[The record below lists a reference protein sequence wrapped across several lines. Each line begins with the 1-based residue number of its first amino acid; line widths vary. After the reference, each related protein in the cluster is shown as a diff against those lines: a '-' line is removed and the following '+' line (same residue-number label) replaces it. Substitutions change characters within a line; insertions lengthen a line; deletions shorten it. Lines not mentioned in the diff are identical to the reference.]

1 MIESAVK
8 KLKITIL
15 VCSLVG
21 LAELCIPH
29 GISGSMLASL
39 FHLDVVQAVLYT
51 AIFALPAI
59 MAASSLARP
68 PMQGWQ
74 AGVGLAGFVMGVV
87 KFRVW
92 NLALHVLSEPAH
104 RIVLL
109 GAIVVGAI
117 ASIGLMVKPET
128 TTAETTAIS

>member
-15 VCSLVG
+15 VCSIVG
-21 LAELCIPH
+21 LADLCIPH
-29 GISGSMLASL
+29 GISGSMLGSL
-39 FHLDVVQAVLYT
+39 FHIDAMQAVLYT

-59 MAASSLARP
+59 MAAASLAKP

-74 AGVGLAGFVMGVV
+74 AGVALAGFVMGVV

-92 NLALHVLSEPAH
+92 NLALHLLDQPAH
-104 RIVLL
+104 RLAL
-109 GAIVVGAI
+109 FAAIVVGSVAAI
-117 ASIGLMVKPET
+117 VLMVKPET
-128 TTAETTAIS
+128 TTAETAAIS